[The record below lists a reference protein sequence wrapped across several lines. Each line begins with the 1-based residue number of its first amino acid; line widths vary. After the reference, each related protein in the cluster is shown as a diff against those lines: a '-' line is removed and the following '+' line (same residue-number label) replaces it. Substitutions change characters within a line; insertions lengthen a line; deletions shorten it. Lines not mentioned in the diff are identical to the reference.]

1 MTSVT
6 TSHDISAAY
15 ARAWDARVRRSTV
28 GRIVRI
34 ACLFV
39 AGFAATIAAA
49 VALPLA
55 FGMHSFTVL
64 SGSMEPTIATGDVIV
79 VKTISPLEA
88 KVGDVIS
95 FRDPENAERLLSHRV
110 IQMRVLPEGVAFVT
124 KGDANTGVERWQIAR
139 NGTIG
144 KAQYHV
150 PKIGYLTNRLGSKF
164 GRLAFLVLPLILLA
178 GLELRRLWSTDD
190 EDDSKEPADA
200 SAR

>member
-1 MTSVT
+1 
-6 TSHDISAAY
+6 
-15 ARAWDARVRRSTV
+15 
-28 GRIVRI
+28 
-34 ACLFV
+34 
-39 AGFAATIAAA
+39 
-49 VALPLA
+49 
-55 FGMHSFTVL
+55 MHSFTVL
-64 SGSMEPTIATGDVIV
+64 SGSMEPTISTGDVIV

-88 KVGDVIS
+88 KVGDVVS

-110 IQMRVLPEGVAFVT
+110 IQMRVMPEGVAFVT

-144 KAQYHV
+144 KAEYHV

-190 EDDSKEPADA
+190 EDPKEHADA
-200 SAR
+200 SAH